1 MPVDHGRAHTV
12 KVGAE
17 SIVHN
22 SPSDWYDA
30 GMKSRIATLPL
41 PSGRLI
47 PVLGQGTWRV
57 GENRGKRQSE
67 MAALRLGLDLG
78 LSLIDTAEMYSDGAA
93 EELIGEA
100 IAGRREEVFLVSKV
114 YPHNATERGTAAAC
128 ERSLRRLKTD
138 HLDLYLLHWRGAA
151 PMAETLAAFQS
162 LKKAGK
168 ILDYGVS
175 NFDMDDMK
183 EADRLPDG
191 KAIATNQVLYNL
203 VHRGIEWD
211 LLPWCSGRGIPI
223 MAYSPLDY
231 SPSAHTGMLNAP
243 SLRAIASRHE
253 TTPAQAAL
261 AWLLQQQ
268 VVVIPKASNAEHVR
282 ENHGALAIRLS
293 ARDLPELDTAFPPP
307 LEKVSLEMR

>member
-1 MPVDHGRAHTV
+1 
-12 KVGAE
+12 
-17 SIVHN
+17 
-22 SPSDWYDA
+22 
-30 GMKSRIATLPL
+30 
-41 PSGRLI
+41 
-47 PVLGQGTWRV
+47 VLGQGTWRV
-57 GENRGKRQSE
+57 GENRGRRQNE
-67 MAALRLGLDLG
+67 IAALRLGLDLG
-78 LSLIDTAEMYSDGAA
+78 LSLIDTAEMYGEGAA

-151 PMAETLAAFQS
+151 PIAETLAAFQL

-175 NFDMDDMK
+175 NFDVDDMK
-183 EADRLPDG
+183 EADRLPDAKG
-191 KAIATNQVLYNL
+191 IASNQVLYNL

-211 LLPWCSGRGIPI
+211 LLPWCTGRAIPI

-231 SPSAHTGMLNAP
+231 SPSAHTGMLNA
-243 SLRAIASRHE
+243 RALHTIASRHGA
-253 TTPAQAAL
+253 TPAQVAL

-268 VVVIPKASNAEHVR
+268 VIVIPKASNPEHLR
-282 ENHGALAIRLS
+282 ENYGALAVRLTAS
-293 ARDLPELDTAFPPP
+293 DLAELDNAFAPPQ
-307 LEKVSLEMR
+307 EKVSLEMR